1 MWSTIVTLLG
11 PVWDWLPQITVAL
24 RFATAL
30 IGFVV
35 AVPLLARRVR
45 RWRRRRR

>member
-1 MWSTIVTLLG
+1 MWFMIVTVLG

-30 IGFVV
+30 IGFAV
-35 AVPLLARRVR
+35 AVPSLVRRVR
-45 RWRRRRR
+45 RWRRKRR